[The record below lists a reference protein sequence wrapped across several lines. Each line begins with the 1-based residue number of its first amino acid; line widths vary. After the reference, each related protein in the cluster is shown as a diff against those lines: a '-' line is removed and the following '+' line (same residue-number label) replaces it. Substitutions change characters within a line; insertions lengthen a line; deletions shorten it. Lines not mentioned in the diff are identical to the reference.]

1 MVLTPSNIYGCHFS
15 AMMDHN
21 LEPRPQINLFFSKL
35 LMSGCLIAAIGNEA
49 RLIWMWNGP
58 HRLTCG
64 PNLVPSWLSCCRKQW
79 VWFTGRHRSVVAAP
93 LGYTSPGFLPWCTD
107 LDHRLKT
114 PWNWSLVQI
123 PYISLLPSQSILH
136 DTLSSPGSLQ
146 PLLTLP
152 SWCEAFPC
160 PYAHSLLNRLWVR
173 RQVTTQET
181 RPLHSTLI
189 KIEPLCDHD
198 ARTIM
203 MVFPPLMAG
212 GISICPPTSSDYVLH
227 IILLT
232 VVLDSF
238 TLGLHDCQSLTTQH
252 SSNLKR
258 SSSVTFFADRSLI
271 YQFHC
276 LVKTFLFQKLF
287 HICKVWMS
295 LLQKKKSSVLKP
307 MADRMPQVENSML
320 DLRQQVAAKRQT
332 AQIIKN
338 TVWNCLRARC
348 LRCRWN
354 INELSV

>member
-1 MVLTPSNIYGCHFS
+1 
-15 AMMDHN
+15 
-21 LEPRPQINLFFSKL
+21 
-35 LMSGCLIAAIGNEA
+35 
-49 RLIWMWNGP
+49 
-58 HRLTCG
+58 
-64 PNLVPSWLSCCRKQW
+64 
-79 VWFTGRHRSVVAAP
+79 
-93 LGYTSPGFLPWCTD
+93 
-107 LDHRLKT
+107 
-114 PWNWSLVQI
+114 
-123 PYISLLPSQSILH
+123 
-136 DTLSSPGSLQ
+136 
-146 PLLTLP
+146 
-152 SWCEAFPC
+152 
-160 PYAHSLLNRLWVR
+160 
-173 RQVTTQET
+173 
-181 RPLHSTLI
+181 
-189 KIEPLCDHD
+189 
-198 ARTIM
+198 M

-238 TLGLHDCQSLTTQH
+238 TLGLHDCQSLTTQCP
-252 SSNLKR
+252 SNLKR
-258 SSSVTFFADRSLI
+258 SSSVTYFADWSLI
-271 YQFHC
+271 FQFHC

-307 MADRMPQVENSML
+307 MADRMPQVENSTL